1 MSQEEH
7 EFEFAKGSV
16 KSAMAGCK
24 SADLWKVPIDRIKVV
39 DGFNVRVR
47 DDAFWERVRSTADS
61 IKENG
66 YYPDKPLAVFVSRD
80 DTGDTLIL
88 VDGHTRYEALKLAIS
103 EGYAITTVP
112 VATKPSGTSMEDI
125 TVALATGNTGHP
137 LQPYELAL
145 VCKRLIGYG
154 MSEEEIAK
162 RLSISAIYVKSLLS
176 LVAAP
181 RQVREMVTAG
191 KVSATLA
198 IQTLREH
205 GNEAP
210 AVLKEGLA
218 TAEAAGKERVTGK
231 QLRKT
236 APTGSQ
242 SPRKVPRAIVQ
253 RGVSWVVER
262 GLSDDQ
268 RILDLLAHLA
278 GTDAAA
284 VRSLLD
290 EHQKTQGLLPA
301 PGSEPGGA
309 TEIDPS
315 T

>member
-24 SADLWKVPIDRIKVV
+24 SADLWKVPIERIKVV
-39 DGFNVRVR
+39 EGFNVRVR
-47 DDAFWERVRSTADS
+47 DEAFWERVRSTADS
-61 IKENG
+61 IKANG

-80 DTGDTLIL
+80 STGDTLIL

-154 MSEEEIAK
+154 MSEEEVAK
-162 RLSISAIYVKSLLS
+162 RLSKSDIYIKNLLS

-218 TAEAAGKERVTGK
+218 TAEAAGKDRVTGK
-231 QLRKT
+231 QLRKSASET
-236 APTGSQ
+236 SQ
-242 SPRKVPRAIVQ
+242 APRKVPRAIVQ
-253 RGVSWVVER
+253 RGVSWVVEK
-262 GLSDDQ
+262 GLTEDE

-278 GTDAAA
+278 GTDTAG
-284 VRSLLD
+284 VRNLVD
-290 EHQKTQGLLPA
+290 AHQRDQSAKTHPGAGDGSAEEGLTP
-301 PGSEPGGA
+301 
-309 TEIDPS
+309 T
-315 T
+315 